1 MNGRCL
7 VKKNRLNKIGDIL
20 KGLKYLDVGSLDRAD
35 DSLFDHFKKLKSIYL
50 WMSIGISNKKIV

>member
-1 MNGRCL
+1 